1 MKENKIFAVLSGVLL
16 IISSIFE
23 VGFYT
28 MVHRPEG
35 INVIAWIEGINV
47 ITWIAMIIPAVI
59 GVTLLV
65 GRINVATVVTLVI
78 QVIIEIIDLIE
89 WFSLNG
95 IIALVI
101 AILLLICGIMV
112 ISKNAKGAK
121 ILGFIP
127 VGLFALKT
135 ILGLN
140 LSVWLIWDI
149 LVVLSYVL
157 FALYINSIQYDET
170 KNVNPVIAKSLNT
183 AEIGKADKLLQYKE
197 LLDAGIISQEEFD
210 EKKKQLLG

>member
-1 MKENKIFAVLSGVLL
+1 VKDNKIFAELSGVLL

-23 VGFYT
+23 VGYY
-28 MVHRPEG
+28 VKSDWLEYIG
-35 INVIAWIEGINV
+35 V
-47 ITWIAMIIPAVI
+47 ITWIAIIASAVI

-65 GRINVATVVTLVI
+65 GRINVATIVALVI
-78 QVIIEIIDLIE
+78 KVIIEIIDLIR
-89 WFSLNG
+89 WFSLNS
-95 IIALVI
+95 IISLVI

-127 VGLFALKT
+127 VGLFALNT
-135 ILGLN
+135 ILSFY

-157 FALYINSIQYDET
+157 FALYINSIQYDEM
-170 KNVNPVIAKSLNT
+170 KNANPVIANGLNT
-183 AEIGKADKLLQYKE
+183 AEIGTADRLLQYKE
-197 LLDAGIISQEEFD
+197 LLDTGIISQEEF
-210 EKKKQLLG
+210 EAKKKQLLGL